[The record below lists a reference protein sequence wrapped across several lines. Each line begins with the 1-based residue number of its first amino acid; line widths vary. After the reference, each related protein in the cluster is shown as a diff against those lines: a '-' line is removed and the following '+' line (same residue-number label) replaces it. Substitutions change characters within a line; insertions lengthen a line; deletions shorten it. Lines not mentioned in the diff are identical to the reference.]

1 MKTCG
6 ICDWSIDN
14 RRKGLRFLNS
24 ITYQAQQECHLR
36 ELLANGTVPN
46 APKLWEGSADSDN
59 SNTATA
65 TAKWHG
71 TLRASGTIN
80 GFTNSN
86 LNSNLSSSSRVNDNS
101 ELSSPTEIMLHW
113 GPCKEDS
120 VSFFSLEFAGP
131 TMGTTRTLKYKEIFR
146 DPEDASPDSEF
157 RYARLI
163 EGLIPGT
170 SYAFRLRG
178 FNGFGPGE
186 YTYKVF
192 TTRPAVPS
200 CPRITSIASDA
211 VALRW
216 LFSSSFFKHID
227 ELKSI
232 FTIADTDKSGSVN
245 REELAAALDDSGT
258 GSCSLELR
266 AYLLKVASKI
276 GLDVTQGYLSLFD
289 MIEGDDDG
297 ALSWKEFESFFMSS
311 GWTSSS
317 SVMGGGGS
325 VRGSVTSLHTTA
337 TITNENKKSTDASSG
352 LTYVLERCKNEFLG
366 DYSEEVRTGA
376 GQTVVHRLEPGVSYR
391 FRVYAV
397 NVDGVRGPSSAS
409 VVVHAML
416 EVPVAPVVV
425 LKNIGSRGVS
435 LTWKRREQAISS
447 TRDKATVQRMLGD
460 WAGTHGEDDGGV
472 SIETAFARYDR
483 DRSGTIE
490 IDELELLLN
499 DLGVEASEERLREAM
514 ATFDMNNDGVISFE
528 EFGVWWRRDEVS
540 YTIKRSDAILTV
552 QGQSDRID
560 VRSSLGNMSIR
571 SDKDKVRN
579 STSARGN
586 SALRSSRDFQNNDD
600 RSVMT
605 SQSSFH
611 PPGSVSVRSSSAA
624 RTRPLSSSTAGRAEI
639 PSSAIKVKQRQVA
652 MPVVSYRGVQ
662 TKCDIAGLEPNR
674 L

>member
-1 MKTCG
+1 M
-6 ICDWSIDN
+6 DN

-24 ITYQAQQECHLR
+24 ITYQAQQEGHLR

-46 APKLWEGSADSDN
+46 APKLWEGSAESEN

-65 TAKWHG
+65 TAKWQG
-71 TLRASGTIN
+71 TLRASGTIK
-80 GFTNSN
+80 GFSN

-101 ELSSPTEIMLHW
+101 ELASPTEIMLHW
-113 GPCKEDS
+113 GPFKEDT

-131 TMGTTRTLKYKEIFR
+131 TMGTTRSLKYKEIFR

-200 CPRITSIASDA
+200 CPRITSISSDA
-211 VALRW
+211 VTLRW
-216 LFSSSFFKHID
+216 VFSSSFFKHID

-232 FTIADTDKSGSVN
+232 FTNADTDNSGSVN
-245 REELAAALDDSGT
+245 REELAAALDDSGK

-276 GLDVTQGYLSLFD
+276 GLDVTQGYFALFD

-297 ALSWKEFESFFMSS
+297 TLSWKEFENFFMSS
-311 GWTSSS
+311 GWASSS
-317 SVMGGGGS
+317 SVMGGGS

-337 TITNENKKSTDASSG
+337 TITNDNKKSMDATSG

-376 GQTVVHRLEPGVSYR
+376 GQSVVHRLEPGVSYR

-397 NVDGVRGPSSAS
+397 NVDGVRGPSSPS

-425 LKNIGSRGVS
+425 LRNIGSRGVS

-483 DRSGTIE
+483 DHSGTIE

-514 ATFDMNNDGVISFE
+514 ASFDTNIDGVISFE
-528 EFGVWWRRDEVS
+528 EFGLWWRRDEVS
-540 YTIKRSDAILTV
+540 YTIKRSDAIQAV
-552 QGQSDRID
+552 QGQSDKID

-571 SDKDKVRN
+571 CDKDKVR
-579 STSARGN
+579 TSIRGN
-586 SALRSSRDFQNNDD
+586 SALRSSRDSQNNDD

-611 PPGSVSVRSSSAA
+611 PPGPMSVRSSSAA
-624 RTRPLSSSTAGRAEI
+624 RTRPSSSSAAGRVEI
-639 PSSAIKVKQRQVA
+639 PSAAIKVKQRQVA
-652 MPVVSYRGVQ
+652 MPVVSYRGMQ